1 MQKILKLF
9 ARQPRESGAAMLLKA
24 LIFDVDG
31 TLAETEE
38 AHRQSFNEAF
48 AAFGL
53 DWNWDEE
60 LYRKLLQITGGKE
73 RLQHYIDAWKPPARP
88 VAHFSFA
95 EIYEEASARYAA
107 MVESGAVRARPGIRR
122 LIAEA
127 HERGV
132 RLAIATTSLEDS
144 VITLLR
150 TILGE
155 DGPAKFAVIAAGGA
169 VRNKKPAP
177 DIYFLALERLGCEP
191 ESCVAIEDSTNG
203 TRAARA
209 AGLHV
214 LASPS
219 YYLRG
224 DDFGLAD
231 SVLSD
236 LGEPD
241 APCRQIAG
249 LSFDRDYVDIDGLNA
264 WLGKQQ
270 KTRAIARATPA
281 QINKRVGTTR

>member
-1 MQKILKLF
+1 D
-9 ARQPRESGAAMLLKA
+9 PAMLLKA

-53 DWNWDEE
+53 GWNWDEE

-73 RLQHYIDAWKPPARP
+73 RLQHYIDAWRPPGSD
-88 VAHFSFA
+88 VAQSNFA
-95 EIYEEASARYAA
+95 GIYEEASARYAA
-107 MVESGAVRARPGIRR
+107 LVESGAVRARPGIRR

-132 RLAIATTSLEDS
+132 RLAIATTSLKDS
-144 VITLLR
+144 VITMLR

-155 DGPAKFAVIAAGGA
+155 DGFAKFAVIAAGDA
-169 VRNKKPAP
+169 VPNKKPAP
-177 DIYFLALERLGCEP
+177 DIYLLALKRLGCEP

-203 TRAARA
+203 IKAARA

-219 YYLRG
+219 HYLRG
-224 DDFGLAD
+224 DDFSLAT

-236 LGEPD
+236 LGEPHT
-241 APCRQIAG
+241 PNRQIAG
-249 LSFDRDYVDIDGLNA
+249 LSFDRDYVDIDGLKA
-264 WLGKQQ
+264 WLCKQQ
-270 KTRAIARATPA
+270 KIGAAPYAAHDQINMRAARTRRSARSSATPYL
-281 QINKRVGTTR
+281 K

>member
-1 MQKILKLF
+1 
-9 ARQPRESGAAMLLKA
+9 MLLKA

-53 DWNWDEE
+53 DWHWDEE

-73 RLQHYIDAWKPPARP
+73 RLQHFIDEWKPPGRAT
-88 VAHFSFA
+88 AQSNFA

-107 MVESGAVRARPGIRR
+107 LIESGGVRARPGICR

-127 HERGV
+127 HKRGV

-155 DGPAKFAVIAAGGA
+155 TGPAMFTAIAAGDA
-169 VRNKKPAP
+169 VANKKPAP
-177 DIYFLALERLGCEP
+177 DVYFLALETLRCGP
-191 ESCVAIEDSTNG
+191 DSCVAIEDSTNG
-203 TRAARA
+203 IKAARA
-209 AGLHV
+209 AGV
-214 LASPS
+214 YVIASPS
-219 YYLRG
+219 HYLRG
-224 DDFGLAD
+224 DDFSLAT

-236 LGEPD
+236 LGEPY

-270 KTRAIARATPA
+270 ETGAIARATPA
-281 QINKRVGTTR
+281 QINKRAAKTG